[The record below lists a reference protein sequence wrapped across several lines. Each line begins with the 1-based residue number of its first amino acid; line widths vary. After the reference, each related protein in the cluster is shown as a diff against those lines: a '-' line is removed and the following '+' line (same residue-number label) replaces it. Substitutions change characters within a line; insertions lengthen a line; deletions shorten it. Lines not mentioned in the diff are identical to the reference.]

1 MLVLAM
7 SVCRLQAAAAELAA
21 VNPELSQYLSRAAAG
36 LREGL
41 SPALALEL
49 AGPAALRRRNRFLT
63 QAGLCLRRD
72 GESLWAMAGRLAK
85 RINSAHRRD
94 LVGELLNSA
103 AASASLPTSQRQ
115 LYSII
120 LENLPD

>member
-1 MLVLAM
+1 M

-21 VNPELSQYLSRAAAG
+21 VNPELSAYLDRAAEG
-36 LREGL
+36 LKHGL

>member
-1 MLVLAM
+1 M

-21 VNPELSQYLSRAAAG
+21 VNPELSAYLDRAAEG
-36 LREGL
+36 LKHGL

-94 LVGELLNSA
+94 DLVGELLDSA
-103 AASASLPTSQRQ
+103 AASAPVPRSHRQ
-115 LYSII
+115 IYAIV
-120 LENLPD
+120 LENLTD